1 MKSLLWG
8 EGRWSPSCIVNKNQ
22 MNSLNFRVEA
32 VEDGT
37 GDLFLAVDYQ
47 GFSGS
52 ASCCMDLAAL
62 REAAKE
68 FALYLLPADR
78 TVRLEGGYFASDMK
92 SLVQTHL
99 HVSAVPIDS
108 IGNVGLSVS
117 LAVPNDE
124 GISTYRASLS
134 CEFPVSYEQ
143 LKDLSQGLIALA
155 ERQRN
160 VYSLAL

>member
-1 MKSLLWG
+1 
-8 EGRWSPSCIVNKNQ
+8 

-32 VEDGT
+32 AEDGT
-37 GDLFLAVDYQ
+37 GELFLAVDYR

-68 FALYLLPADR
+68 FALYPIPADR
-78 TVRLEGGYFASDMK
+78 SVRLEGGYFASDMK

-108 IGNVGLSVS
+108 VGNVGLSVS
-117 LAVPNDE
+117 LAVPSDE
-124 GISTYRASLS
+124 GISTYKASLC
-134 CEFPVSYEQ
+134 CEFSVSYEK

-155 ERQRN
+155 ERQR
-160 VYSLAL
+160 VEYSMAL